1 MVIYSSQAEDMENM
15 EERAEAKAVEKEI
28 EHVTAVDILS
38 QYSEEEKA
46 KALRRLDW
54 NLIPLYVT
62 YRIWPFLWMRLTS
75 FDRLGVLYMLS
86 YIDRSNLGN
95 AYTAGM
101 GAAWGITSNQYSW
114 IITAYYLAYIA
125 FQWFILL
132 WKIVSLPVGLLK
144 PTSTHI
150 VELIFLQ

>member
-54 NLIPLYVT
+54 NLIPL
-62 YRIWPFLWMRLTS
+62 
-75 FDRLGVLYMLS
+75 LGVLYMLS

-95 AYTAGM
+95 AYTA
-101 GAAWGITSNQYSW
+101 
-114 IITAYYLAYIA
+114 
-125 FQWFILL
+125 
-132 WKIVSLPVGLLK
+132 
-144 PTSTHI
+144 
-150 VELIFLQ
+150 